1 MSNMVIISLGQ
12 RLISTIIDK
21 VLISIIFV
29 IVAFIFCLGMP
40 GAELGHFVSQLG
52 IEYKK
57 IEFEKTIYEHN
68 VEVNNW
74 LKENG
79 YSEMMSTDQDYEH
92 YKTMR
97 DVYDKYVWIFVVV
110 NILYYLLCEFIFKAS
125 LGKRLMKCRIKKGDG
140 RDIDKRDVFTR
151 FGILASL
158 LLLAVA
164 LHMTMNINGY
174 ITTILFFAILDFT
187 VFTKQMSL
195 VDKYSDTLVV
205 KQKK

>member
-1 MSNMVIISLGQ
+1 MVIISLGQ

-29 IVAFIFCLGMP
+29 IVAFIFCSGMP

-97 DVYDKYVWIFVVV
+97 DVYDKYVWMFVVV

>member
-1 MSNMVIISLGQ
+1 MEIVSLGQ

-21 VLISIIFV
+21 VLIAIFFV
-29 IVAFIFCLGMP
+29 IVAFMFCSGMP

-52 IEYKK
+52 VEYKK
-57 IEFEKTIYEHN
+57 IESEKTIYEHN

-79 YSEMMSTDQDYEH
+79 YSEMISTDQDYEH
-92 YKTMR
+92 YKTMK
-97 DVYDKYVWIFVVV
+97 DVYDKYVWMFVIV
-110 NILYYLLCEFIFKAS
+110 NVLYYLLCELSFKAS
-125 LGKRLMKCRIKKGDG
+125 FGKRLLKCKVKKSDG
-140 RDIDKRDVFTR
+140 SEISNRDVFTR
-151 FGILASL
+151 SGILVSL

-174 ITTILFFAILDFT
+174 VTTILFFAILDFT

-205 KQKK
+205 KQKNR